1 MYDKNAIEKYKGK
14 SLGVLPPHCFAIA
27 DKSYRDM
34 KVFKQ
39 SQAQIEKKNEKLT
52 SVDLLFEKLLTFL
65 GSKW

>member
-39 SQAQIEKKNEKLT
+39 SQAQIKKIEKLT
-52 SVDLLFEKLLTFL
+52 SFYR
-65 GSKW
+65 SH

>member
-39 SQAQIEKKNEKLT
+39 SQAQIEKIEKLT
-52 SVDLLFEKLLTFL
+52 SVNLLFEKLLIFL
-65 GSKW
+65 GSKS

>member
-39 SQAQIEKKNEKLT
+39 SQAQIEKNEKLT
-52 SVDLLFEKLLTFL
+52 SVDLLFAKPLTFL
-65 GSKW
+65 GMRS

>member
-39 SQAQIEKKNEKLT
+39 SQAQIEKKMK
-52 SVDLLFEKLLTFL
+52 S
-65 GSKW
+65 